1 MKKEIK
7 QILNTLGT
15 TSKYKGYYPTI
26 DAVEM
31 FVNRYGERINLS
43 QELYPQLSHKHNM
56 SYYSIER
63 NIHTIANKAY
73 RSNKKLLG
81 TLLDEELTKCPS
93 NYLFLEA
100 IAFYIWNKNRV
111 GDINIPKSDSSRN
124 NFSSI
129 VEVRC
134 YDYLYINSLLS
145 HGIEDRSNN

>member
-1 MKKEIK
+1 MKKSIK
-7 QILNTLGT
+7 RILGCLGV
-15 TSKYKGYYPTI
+15 TSKYKGYYVTV
-26 DAVEM
+26 DAVEI

-43 QELYPQLSHKHNM
+43 QELYPSLSEKYNTT
-56 SYYSIER
+56 YYSVESS
-63 NIHTIANKAY
+63 IHTIANKAY
-73 RSNKKLLG
+73 RSNKKMLEMLLNKN
-81 TLLDEELTKCPS
+81 LNECPS

-124 NFSSI
+124 NFNSI

-134 YDYLYINSLLS
+134 YDYLYIYSLLS

>member
-26 DAVEM
+26 DAVEI
-31 FVNRYGERINLS
+31 FVNRYGECINLS
-43 QELYPQLSHKHNM
+43 QELYPKLSHKYNM

-124 NFSSI
+124 NFSII

>member
-26 DAVEM
+26 DAVEI
-31 FVNRYGERINLS
+31 FVNRYGECINLS
-43 QELYPQLSHKHNM
+43 QELYPKLSHKYNM
-56 SYYSIER
+56 SCYSIER

-73 RSNKKLLG
+73 RSNKKMLEMLLNKN
-81 TLLDEELTKCPS
+81 LNECPS

-111 GDINIPKSDSSRN
+111 GDINIPKSDSNRN
-124 NFSSI
+124 NFNSI